1 VVVFPVSGLPD
12 MSDKNFAANV
22 SGVAMKFKLIGLE
35 QLTKTKERYFAEGL
49 KYRLKVIQNILV
61 VKGSASVDTEEIKIT
76 FKRSLPVNS
85 LEEAQEVNLL
95 SGQVPQ
101 RLLLSRLS
109 FVEDVDGAIAELE
122 KEKQADIKNQ
132 QSMFMNTPIN
142 FNE

>member
-1 VVVFPVSGLPD
+1 
-12 MSDKNFAANV
+12 
-22 SGVAMKFKLIGLE
+22 MKFKLIGLE